1 MMRPTGFVSV
11 CCCFFEM
18 LSMLIF
24 WSNVLL
30 LGICCLFERHTWLIR
45 MMPTDFVC
53 VCCCFFKMLSVDVLI
68 KCVASWN
75 MLPFSEAHPKNDDD
89 AYRFCVC
96 MFVCVCMT
104 VWVCWCVISQC
115 CLLKDHVDFL
125 IKCVVSWNM
134 LPFWEAHPKN
144 DDDAYRFCVCIC
156 MSVCAAALATPLPT
170 FSFQWSTV
178 AWCCMY
184 NSA

>member
-1 MMRPTGFVSV
+1 MTRPTGFVCV

-18 LSMLIF
+18 LSLLIF

-30 LGICCLFERHTWLIR
+30 LGICFSEAHLINNDDAYRFFLCMLLF
-45 MMPTDFVC
+45 FQNV
-53 VCCCFFKMLSVDVLI
+53 VSVDFLI

-75 MLPFSEAHPKNDDD
+75 MLPFWEAHPKNDDD
-89 AYRFCVC
+89 AYWFCVC
-96 MFVCVCMT
+96 MSVYTWLSVYL
-104 VWVCWCVISQC
+104 CWCVISQC

-125 IKCVVSWNM
+125 IKCVAYWNL

-144 DDDAYRFCVCIC
+144 DDDAYRFCVC

-170 FSFQWSTV
+170 FSFQWSTL